1 MPPPLKAAALRV
13 ACRLLGC
20 YFRHFPLRAGKLFVW
35 DRLVRPYIAWRQFE
49 IPARAEFGA
58 RFDGV
63 LPDLIHTYL
72 LFFGVWEPVITAYIR
87 SVLRPGDTVIDIG
100 ANVGAH
106 ALLAAHLVGP
116 TGQVHAIEASPSI
129 FRRLQANLAANGVH
143 NVTAYNF
150 AASDRD
156 GTVTVFLHDAWNAGG
171 TTIMP
176 GHAAEIPAHAEAVVK
191 ALPVPDIVP
200 REALRKAR
208 LVKIDVEGAE
218 WLVLQGMR
226 ESLPEMAPDV
236 QLILEANAESL
247 AALGMSIVDLLA
259 FFREYDFEAFGIDNA
274 YGGAFYI
281 DPPPLSL
288 QPLTNTERPLMD
300 IVLRRSREAMH
311 SR

>member
-1 MPPPLKAAALRV
+1 MPPSLNAAALRV
-13 ACRLLGC
+13 ACRLLGF

-35 DRLVRPYIAWRQFE
+35 DKFVRPYIAWRRFA
-49 IPARAEFGA
+49 ITAKAEFGA
-58 RFDGV
+58 RFHGA
-63 LPDLIHTYL
+63 LPDAIHTYL

-106 ALLAAHLVGP
+106 TLLAAHLVGP

-150 AASDRD
+150 AASDHD
-156 GTVTVFLHDAWNAGG
+156 GTVTVFLHDEWNAGG

-176 GHAAEIPAHAEAVVK
+176 GHAAEITAHAEAMVK
-191 ALPVPDIVP
+191 ARPVPDIVP

-208 LVKIDVEGAE
+208 LVKIDVKGAE
-218 WLVLQGMR
+218 WLVLRGMR
-226 ESLPEMAPDV
+226 EILPQMAPDV
-236 QLILEANAESL
+236 QFILEANAESL
-247 AALGMSIVDLLA
+247 ATFGMSIADLLA
-259 FFREYDFEAFGIDNA
+259 FFREYGFEAFEIDNA

-288 QPLTNTERPLMD
+288 QPLTNTERSLMD
-300 IVLRRSREAMH
+300 IVLRRSDAAIR